1 VPSWLAVTLCRC
13 CIRGQ
18 GRTPGRLKRA
28 TLGVEAGN
36 VTEPQSVGGATAT
49 FRRVVDNVRRV
60 IAGNDDAV
68 EMAVTC
74 LFADGNLLLEGVPGV
89 GKTTLA
95 RALAVSMGGDF
106 SRIQATPDLLPSDL
120 TGISVYEQVHGEF
133 RFVPGPVFANV
144 VLVDE
149 INRTTPRTQS
159 ALLEPM
165 EERQVT
171 IEGVTHALPKPYV
184 VIATENPVEQH
195 GTYPLPE
202 GQLDRF
208 ALAIAVGYPDSDG
221 STDLVRRQLAS
232 HPLADLESVTGPEEI
247 AACQRAVRDV
257 FVDDA
262 VLSYAVALVG
272 ATREAPEV
280 ALGASPRASVW
291 LVRAAQARAV
301 AQGRDHVLPDD
312 CKALAVPVLAHRLIL
327 RHGRGNAG
335 TARDVVR
342 RVLGEVAIPL
352 HSAREG

>member
-1 VPSWLAVTLCRC
+1 MIEPQAAFGEATAAFR
-13 CIRGQ
+13 
-18 GRTPGRLKRA
+18 RL
-28 TLGVEAGN
+28 VGN
-36 VTEPQSVGGATAT
+36 VEH
-49 FRRVVDNVRRV
+49 V

-68 EMAVTC
+68 ETAAVC

-95 RALAVSMGGDF
+95 RSFAVSMGGEF

-120 TGISVYEQVHGEF
+120 TGISVYDQAHGEF

-171 IEGVTHALPKPYV
+171 VEGVTHVLPEPYL
-184 VIATENPVEQH
+184 VIATENPAEQH

-208 ALAIAVGYPDSDG
+208 ALSVQIGYPDDAGAS
-221 STDLVRRQLAS
+221 DLVRRQLER
-232 HPLADLESVTGPEEI
+232 HPLRDLQPILTSDDVLQ
-247 AACQRAVRDV
+247 AQHAVRGV

-262 VLSYAVALVG
+262 VIAYAVALVN
-272 ATREAPEV
+272 ATREASEI

-291 LVRAAQARAV
+291 LVRCAQARAV
-301 AQGRDHVLPDD
+301 AEGRDFALPDD
-312 CKALAVPVLAHRLIL
+312 VKALAVPALAHRLVAKQA
-327 RHGRGNAG
+327 RGG
-335 TARDVVR
+335 LHTAREVVR
-342 RVLGEVAIPL
+342 RLLDEVSVPL
-352 HSAREG
+352 HVARRG

>member
-1 VPSWLAVTLCRC
+1 MIEPQAAFGEATAAFR
-13 CIRGQ
+13 
-18 GRTPGRLKRA
+18 RL
-28 TLGVEAGN
+28 VGN
-36 VTEPQSVGGATAT
+36 VEH
-49 FRRVVDNVRRV
+49 V

-68 EMAVTC
+68 ETAAVC

-95 RALAVSMGGDF
+95 RSFAVSMGGEF

-120 TGISVYEQVHGEF
+120 TGISVYDQAHGEF

-171 IEGVTHALPKPYV
+171 VEGVTHVLPEPYL
-184 VIATENPVEQH
+184 VIATENPAEQH

-208 ALAIAVGYPDSDG
+208 ALSVQIGYPDDAGAS
-221 STDLVRRQLAS
+221 DLVRRQLER
-232 HPLADLESVTGPEEI
+232 HPLRDLQPILTSDDVLQ
-247 AACQRAVRDV
+247 AQHVVRGV

-262 VLSYAVALVG
+262 VIAYAVALVN
-272 ATREAPEV
+272 ATREASEI

-291 LVRAAQARAV
+291 LVRCAQARAV
-301 AQGRDHVLPDD
+301 AEGRDFALPDD
-312 CKALAVPVLAHRLIL
+312 VKVLAVPALAHRLVAKQA
-327 RHGRGNAG
+327 RGG
-335 TARDVVR
+335 LHTAREVVR
-342 RVLGEVAIPL
+342 RLLDEVSVPL
-352 HSAREG
+352 HVARRG